1 MKKTVI
7 LIILALLVMPSMTL
21 TAEASLIS
29 DRAYCIEQNKNN
41 RQTIKQIKKL
51 FEVHNRYANNHDL
64 KNLEALYSE
73 NYINNDGFNKEIY
86 FKSIE
91 DTWASCSDLT
101 YKTEI
106 VSIEVNGDYA
116 NVNVIESA
124 NGTVTEN
131 LEFMNVSGEI
141 HSKSTGIYHL
151 EQING
156 KWYIKGETALTDE
169 SSLLYGDARFMNIEL
184 QAPSQVSSGETYTT
198 TVKVDADENTFII
211 GAIDRDAVK
220 YPSSTPK
227 SELRAMPQSQILERL
242 LTANTDNLNEYTVA
256 SLAISKAVNAG
267 QENFNIYMA
276 GLACVMKRIN
286 VIPKNKFLETE
297 DSNEHI
303 SR

>member
-1 MKKTVI
+1 MKKAAILLI
-7 LIILALLVMPSMTL
+7 LILLTMPAMTVS
-21 TAEASLIS
+21 AQASLVS
-29 DRAYCIEQNKNN
+29 DHQYRVEQHKINK
-41 RQTIKQIKKL
+41 QAIKQIRKL
-51 FEVHNRYANNHDL
+51 FDLHNRYANNHDL

-73 NYINNDGFNKEIY
+73 SYINNDGFNKEVY

-91 DTWASCSDLT
+91 DTWKSCSDLT

-106 VSIEVNGDYA
+106 LSIDVNGDFA

-124 NGTVTEN
+124 TGTVQEDM
-131 LEFMNVSGEI
+131 EFMSVSGEI

-184 QAPSQVSSGETYTT
+184 QAPTQVSSGETYTT
-198 TVKVDADENTFII
+198 TVKVDADDNTFII
-211 GAIDRDAVK
+211 GAIDRDSVK
-220 YPSSTPK
+220 YPASTPK

-267 QENFNIYMA
+267 REDFKIYMA

-286 VIPKNKFLETE
+286 VIPKNKFVETE
-297 DSNEHI
+297 E
-303 SR
+303 